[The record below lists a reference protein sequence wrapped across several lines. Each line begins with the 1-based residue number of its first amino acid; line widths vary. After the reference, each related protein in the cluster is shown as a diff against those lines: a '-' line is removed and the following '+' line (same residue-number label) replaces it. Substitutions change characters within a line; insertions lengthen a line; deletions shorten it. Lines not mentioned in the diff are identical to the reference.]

1 MACWRLVSLL
11 WLVVA
16 IACAGNQS
24 STAGEPVEQAPAGPK
39 QAQSASAAD
48 ASSGQQGTVGQQQS
62 PAQGSGPQQGE
73 AEVAQQPVGV
83 QQQPDAE
90 AGAGVV
96 EAALEQFRTATRD
109 RGLRSDSPK
118 AFQAGGGRL
127 PQYHGRLTYNI
138 RNDLFDAIPH
148 QIRQRGGQQSIL
160 RRHQFGF
167 NVSGP
172 VFIPK
177 LYNGGSRTFF
187 TLSYEGVRESIARS
201 LLETLPILPERSGD
215 FSQTVDPS
223 GAPLPVYDPASTSL
237 NPAYDATR
245 PVRTDNLQ
253 YLRNQ
258 FVNNQIP
265 AARLDPVAMRTMA
278 FFPQPNTSVGP
289 FFRNNFFV
297 VSPERNVVDGFTG
310 RVDHIFD
317 DRHRANINLT
327 ITDAFVGAAK
337 WFDNAANPGPMDRIE
352 TSNSGSLQHI
362 FTISPETIHSTTFNF
377 TSSGFENQVD
387 QATNYPAQLG
397 IPGRLGG
404 VFPAFNIL
412 DGYLDVGRAN
422 LVRRNYRH
430 TYTLTNTYSTRV
442 RGHNLRFSGR
452 ATQFQLNSFQ
462 PDFPSGRFRFQ
473 NAFTAL
479 PGIVN
484 TGHGFATFLLGEADF
499 AELSVVDQPSYW
511 RRWYFSGRV
520 VDQVELKRGLNLTFD
535 VNLEH
540 SKPRVEK
547 YDRQS
552 TVDLSA
558 PNPETGSIGALVFAG
573 QGGNGRT
580 FQRPIT
586 VLEPRVSLAWN
597 PNTEGGSV
605 VRVSYSRSYSAWPLA
620 YGHWGTQG
628 YNLYPA
634 VISPNRL
641 TTPALLLRDGFGESV
656 GVAPNLSPSAA
667 DNTLAELQSR
677 TNDVPMTVSYGL
689 SYEREMPGNLLVV
702 VGLSRD
708 SARNLFVNESTFD
721 PNAVPLDF
729 LTFRDLLN
737 DESFLRS
744 LRPFPQYQRFSL
756 NSMWPAG
763 RYNRDETSLR
773 IEKRATG
780 GLTLRA
786 TYRFSKQMD
795 NYSGPGAIQ
804 DKYNL
809 DKEWTVASF
818 NSPHVTSLNYVYE
831 LPFGP
836 NKDYFTFSDWRRYL
850 MAGWSFTGTSTLV
863 SGRPL
868 SMRAAFNNTGSVVQ
882 TLYAN
887 VVGGVSPHVENPS
900 PVQWY
905 NPAAF
910 AHPDDFTI
918 GNAPRNM
925 PNLFGPARQ
934 NHDLSVSKRFPLTSG
949 QSLEFT
955 AVGLN
960 FMNIGNLDDPD
971 TEIGT
976 VQAPNANA
984 GRILQSVGG
993 RIIQLGLRLNF

>member
-1 MACWRLVSLL
+1 MVVMGTFVVSGQ
-11 WLVVA
+11 VA
-16 IACAGNQS
+16 
-24 STAGEPVEQAPAGPK
+24 AGP
-39 QAQSASAAD
+39 Q
-48 ASSGQQGTVGQQQS
+48 
-62 PAQGSGPQQGE
+62 PAPSGPQ
-73 AEVAQQPVGV
+73 
-83 QQQPDAE
+83 D
-90 AGAGVV
+90 VV
-96 EAALEQFRTATRD
+96 EAAIEQFRVATRD

-172 VFIPK
+172 VYIPK
-177 LYNGGSRTFF
+177 LYNGGTRTFF

-201 LLETLPILPERSGD
+201 LLETLPIMPERSGD

-223 GAPLPVYDPASTSL
+223 GAPLPVYDPASTSE
-237 NPAYDATR
+237 NPAYDASL
-245 PVRTDNLQ
+245 PVSRTNLQ

-258 FVNNQIP
+258 FPNNVIP
-265 AARLDPVAMRTMA
+265 QTRLDPVAMRSMS
-278 FFPQPNTSVGP
+278 FFPTPNTNVGP

-310 RVDHIFD
+310 RVDHIFSD
-317 DRHRANINLT
+317 SHRANFNLT
-327 ITDAFVGAAK
+327 TTNAFVGAAK

-362 FTISPETIHSTTFNF
+362 YTISPETINTLTFSF
-377 TSSGFENQVD
+377 SSGGFENQVD
-387 QATNYPAQLG
+387 QSTDYPAQLG
-397 IPGRLGG
+397 IPGKLGG
-404 VFPAFNIL
+404 VFPFFNIR
-412 DGYLDVGRAN
+412 DGYLDLGRAN

-430 TYTLTNTYSTRV
+430 TYTLMNTYSTRF
-442 RGHNLRFSGR
+442 GSHNLRFSGR

-462 PDFPSGRFRFQ
+462 PDFPSGSFRFQ

-484 TGHGFATFLLGEADF
+484 TGQAFASFLLGESDF

-511 RRWYFSGRV
+511 RRWYYSGRV
-520 VDQVELKRGLNLTFD
+520 VDQVELRPGLNLTFD

-547 YDRQS
+547 FDRQS
-552 TVDLSA
+552 TVDLSTVNA
-558 PNPETGSIGALVFAG
+558 ETGAKGALVFANDDG
-573 QGGNGRT
+573 YGRT

-597 PNTEGGSV
+597 PSTESGSV
-605 VRVSYSRSYSAWPLA
+605 VRLYYSRSYSAWSLPN
-620 YGHWGTQG
+620 GHWGSQG
-628 YNLYPA
+628 YNLYPT

-641 TTPALLLRDGFGESV
+641 TTPAVLLRNGFGDAIRV
-656 GVAPNLSPSAA
+656 DPDFSPSAA
-667 DNTLAELQSR
+667 DNTKAELQSQ

-689 SYEREMPGNLLVV
+689 SYEREIPGNLLLV

-729 LTFRDLLN
+729 LSFRDELN
-737 DESFLRS
+737 DESFLRT
-744 LRPFPQYQRFSL
+744 LRPFSQYQGFSL

-763 RYNRDETSLR
+763 RYNRDEASLR
-773 IEKRATG
+773 LEKRASG

-786 TYRFSKQMD
+786 TYRFAKQMD

-809 DKEWTVASF
+809 DKEWAVASF
-818 NSPHVTSLNYVYE
+818 NSPHVASLNYVYE

-836 NKDYFTFSDWRRYL
+836 NKGYFTFSDWRRYL
-850 MAGWSFTGTSTLV
+850 IAGWSFTGTSTLV

-868 SMRAAFNNTGSVVQ
+868 SLRAAFNNTGSVVQ
-882 TLYAN
+882 TLYVN
-887 VVGGVSPHVENPS
+887 VVPGVSPHVETPS
-900 PVQWY
+900 SELWF

-910 AHPDDFTI
+910 SHPDDFTI

-925 PNLFGPARQ
+925 PNLFGPSRQ

-976 VQAPNANA
+976 VSAPNANA

>member
-1 MACWRLVSLL
+1 MNSYKGTISVEMVRWRLVSWL
-11 WLVVA
+11 WLLLTV
-16 IACAGNQS
+16 ACA
-24 STAGEPVEQAPAGPK
+24 
-39 QAQSASAAD
+39 
-48 ASSGQQGTVGQQQS
+48 VGQQQAVS
-62 PAQGSGPQQGE
+62 QTPSTAAP
-73 AEVAQQPVGV
+73 GV
-83 QQQPDAE
+83 QSEANPGN
-90 AGAGVV
+90 AGAQSPGEPAADVV
-96 EAALEQFRTATRD
+96 EAAIEQFRTATRE
-109 RGLRSDSPK
+109 RGLRSDSTK

-177 LYNGGSRTFF
+177 LYNGGTRTFF

-201 LLETLPILPERSGD
+201 LLETLPIQPERVGD

-223 GAPLPVYDPASTSL
+223 GAPLPIYDPASTSL
-237 NPAYDATR
+237 NPAFNASL

-253 YLRNQ
+253 YQRSP
-258 FVNNQIP
+258 FVNNRIP
-265 AARLDPVAMRTMA
+265 VARLDPVALRTMS
-278 FFPQPNTSVGP
+278 FFPVPNTNVGP

-310 RVDHIFD
+310 RVDHIFN
-317 DRHRANINLT
+317 DRHRANLNLT

-362 FTISPETIHSTTFNF
+362 FTISPETIHSTTFDF
-377 TSSGFENQVD
+377 SSSGFENQVD
-387 QATNYPAQLG
+387 QETNYPAQLG
-397 IPGRLGG
+397 IPGKLGS

-412 DGYLDVGRAN
+412 DGYLDIGRAN
-422 LVRRNYRH
+422 LIRRNYRH
-430 TYTLTNTYSTRV
+430 TYTLTNTYSTRL

-462 PDFPSGRFRFQ
+462 PDYPSGRFRFQ

-511 RRWYFSGRV
+511 RRWYFSGRI
-520 VDQVELKRGLNLTFD
+520 VDQVELRRGLNLTFD

-547 YDRQS
+547 FDRHS

-558 PNPETGSIGALVFAG
+558 PNPEVGLPGGLVFAR
-573 QGGNGRT
+573 QGDNGRT

-597 PNTEGGSV
+597 PNAESGSV
-605 VRVSYSRSYSAWPLA
+605 VRLNYARSYSAWPLA
-620 YGHWGTQG
+620 YGHWGSQG
-628 YNLYPA
+628 FNLYPT

-641 TTPALLLRDGFGESV
+641 TTPAVLLRDGFGQSV
-656 GVAPNLSPSAA
+656 AQAPNLSPSAA
-667 DNTLAELQSR
+667 NNTQAELQSR

-702 VGLSRD
+702 LGVSRD
-708 SARNLFVNESTFD
+708 SARNLFVNEATFD

-729 LTFRDLLN
+729 LSFRDLLN
-737 DESFLRS
+737 DESFLRN

-763 RYNRDETSLR
+763 RYNRDEASVR
-773 IEKRATG
+773 VEKRATG
-780 GLTLRA
+780 GLTVRA

-809 DKEWTVASF
+809 NKEWAVASF
-818 NSPHVTSLNYVYE
+818 NSPHVASLNYVYE

-850 MAGWSFTGTSTLV
+850 IAGWSFTGTSTLV

-882 TLYAN
+882 TLYVN
-887 VVGGVSPHVENPS
+887 VVDGVSANLEDRS
-900 PVQWY
+900 PELWY

-910 AHPDDFTI
+910 SHPDDFTI

-976 VQAPNANA
+976 VRAPNANA

>member
-1 MACWRLVSLL
+1 MVRWRPFLIVF
-11 WLVVA
+11 WLATLALSGQSPRPAVVA
-16 IACAGNQS
+16 ATGP
-24 STAGEPVEQAPAGPK
+24 TATQATAPSAEAPAGTATSLPSAV
-39 QAQSASAAD
+39 QAGGNSSEAPIPGSSDIGPSVVDAAI
-48 ASSGQQGTVGQQQS
+48 
-62 PAQGSGPQQGE
+62 
-73 AEVAQQPVGV
+73 
-83 QQQPDAE
+83 
-90 AGAGVV
+90 
-96 EAALEQFRTATRD
+96 EQFRISTRE

-118 AFQAGGGRL
+118 AFQAGGGKL
-127 PQYHGRLTYNI
+127 PQYHGRLIYNI

-167 NVSGP
+167 NISGP

-177 LYNGGSRTFF
+177 LYNGGTRTFF

-201 LLETLPILPERSGD
+201 LLETLPIGPERSGD
-215 FSQTVDPS
+215 FSRTVDQS
-223 GAPLPVYDPASTSL
+223 GAPLPIYDPASTSE
-237 NPAYDATR
+237 NPAFNAGI
-245 PVRTDNLQ
+245 PVSTGNLQ
-253 YLRNQ
+253 YLRSR
-258 FVNNQIP
+258 FANNIIP
-265 AARLDPVAMRTMA
+265 AARLDPVAMRTMP
-278 FFPQPNTSVGP
+278 FFPEPNTSVGP

-310 RVDHIFD
+310 RIDHIFN
-317 DRHRANINLT
+317 DRHRANFDLT
-327 ITDAFVGAAK
+327 TTNAFVGAAK

-352 TSNSGSLQHI
+352 TSQSGSLQHI
-362 FTISPETIHSTTFNF
+362 FTISPETIHTTTFSF
-377 TSSGFENQVD
+377 SSSGFENQID
-387 QATNYPAQLG
+387 QSTNYPAQLG
-397 IPGRLGG
+397 IPGKLSN

-412 DGYLDVGRAN
+412 DGYLDIGRAN
-422 LVRRNYRH
+422 LIRRNYRH
-430 TYTLTNTYSTRV
+430 TYTLTNTYATRI
-442 RGHNLRFSGR
+442 GIHNLRFSGR

-462 PDFPSGRFRFQ
+462 PDYPSGRFRFQ

-484 TGHGFATFLLGEADF
+484 TGHGFATFMLGESDF

-520 VDQVELKRGLNLTFD
+520 VDQVELRRGLNLTFD
-535 VNLEH
+535 VNLER
-540 SKPRVEK
+540 SLPRVEK

-558 PNPETGSIGALVFAG
+558 VNPETGATGALVFAG
-573 QGGNGRT
+573 MNGNGRT
-580 FQRPIT
+580 FQKPIL

-597 PNTEGGSV
+597 PSSERGSV
-605 VRVSYSRSYSAWPLA
+605 VRMNYSRSYSAWSLA
-620 YGHWGTQG
+620 YGHWGSQG
-628 YNLYPA
+628 YNLYPT

-641 TTPALLLRDGFGESV
+641 TTPAVLLRDGFGDSV
-656 GVAPNLSPSAA
+656 GLAPNFSPSAA
-667 DNTLAELQSR
+667 DNTLAELQSQ
-677 TNDVPMTVSYGL
+677 TNHVPMSVNYSL
-689 SYEREMPGNLLVV
+689 SYEQEIPGNLLLV
-702 VGLSRD
+702 VGVSRD
-708 SARNLFVNESTFD
+708 FSRNLFVNEATFD

-729 LTFRDLLN
+729 LSFRDLLN
-737 DESFLRS
+737 DESFLRN

-763 RYNRDETSLR
+763 RFNRDEASMR

-786 TYRFSKQMD
+786 TYRFAKQMD

-809 DKEWTVASF
+809 DKEWAVASF
-818 NSPHVTSLNYVYE
+818 NSPHVASLNYVYE

-836 NKDYFTFSDWRRYL
+836 NKSYFTFSDWRRYVI
-850 MAGWSFTGTSTLV
+850 AGWSFTGTSTLV

-868 SMRAAFNNTGSVVQ
+868 SLRAAFNNTGSVVQ
-882 TLYAN
+882 TLYVN
-887 VVGGVSPHVENPS
+887 VVPGVSPHVDNPS
-900 PVQWY
+900 PERWF

-910 AHPDDFTI
+910 SHPDDFTI

-971 TEIGT
+971 TEIGPAR
-976 VQAPNANA
+976 APNANA

>member
-1 MACWRLVSLL
+1 MNCYKGTISIEMVRWLFVAVLIGMATAVL
-11 WLVVA
+11 W
-16 IACAGNQS
+16 GQS
-24 STAGEPVEQAPAGPK
+24 PAGGP
-39 QAQSASAAD
+39 AAD
-48 ASSGQQGTVGQQQS
+48 AS
-62 PAQGSGPQQGE
+62 E
-73 AEVAQQPVGV
+73 ARS
-83 QQQPDAE
+83 
-90 AGAGVV
+90 VV
-96 EAALEQFRTATRD
+96 EAAVEQFREATRE

-148 QIRQRGGQQSIL
+148 QIRQRGGQASIL

-177 LYNGGSRTFF
+177 LYNGGTRTFF
-187 TLSYEGVRESIARS
+187 TISYEGVRESIARS
-201 LLETLPILPERSGD
+201 LLETLPIMPERKGD
-215 FSQTVDPS
+215 FSQTVDQS
-223 GAPLPVYDPASTSL
+223 GAPLPIYDPATTSE
-237 NPAYDATR
+237 NPAYNSSL
-245 PVRTDNLQ
+245 PVSTGNLQ
-253 YLRNQ
+253 YLRSR
-258 FVNNQIP
+258 FPNNVIP
-265 AARLDPVAMRTMA
+265 QARLDPVAMRSMA
-278 FFPQPNTSVGP
+278 YFPEPNTNVGP

-297 VSPERNVVDGFTG
+297 VAPERNVVDGFTG
-310 RVDHIFD
+310 RIDHIFS
-317 DRHRANINLT
+317 DRHRANLDLT
-327 ITDAFVGAAK
+327 ITDAYVGAAK
-337 WFDNAANPGPMDRIE
+337 WFNNAANPGPMDRIE
-352 TSNSGSLQHI
+352 TSNLGTLQHI
-362 FTISPETIHSTTFNF
+362 YTISPETINTFTFSYSST
-377 TSSGFENQVD
+377 GFENQVD
-387 QATNYPAQLG
+387 EDTNYPEQLG
-397 IPGRLGG
+397 IPGKLSK
-404 VFPAFNIL
+404 VFPAFNIM
-412 DGYLDVGRAN
+412 DGYLDIGRAN
-422 LVRRNYRH
+422 LIRRNYRH
-430 TYTLTNTYSTRV
+430 TYTLTNTYSTRISK
-442 RGHNLRFSGR
+442 HNVRFSGR

-462 PDFPSGRFRFQ
+462 PDYPSGRFRFQ

-484 TGHGFATFLLGEADF
+484 TGHGFATYALGEADF

-511 RRWYFSGRV
+511 RRWYFSGRI
-520 VDQVELKRGLNLTFD
+520 VDQVELRRGLNLTFD

-540 SKPRVEK
+540 SLPRAEK

-558 PNPETGSIGALVFAG
+558 INPETGATGALAFANRD
-573 QGGNGRT
+573 GNGRS
-580 FQRPIT
+580 FQTPIT

-597 PNTEGGSV
+597 PSTERGSV
-605 VRVSYSRSYSAWPLA
+605 VRLNYGRSYNAWPLA
-620 YGHWGTQG
+620 YGHWGSQG
-628 YNLYPA
+628 YNLYPT

-641 TTPALLLRDGFGESV
+641 TTPALVLREGFGESV
-656 GVAPNLSPSAA
+656 GVAPNFSPSAA

-677 TNDVPMTVSYGL
+677 TNDVPMYVSYGL
-689 SYEREMPGNLLVV
+689 SYEREIPGNLLLVIGV
-702 VGLSRD
+702 SRD
-708 SARNLFVNESTFD
+708 SGRNLFVNEATFD

-729 LTFRDLLN
+729 LSFRDLLN
-737 DESFLRS
+737 DESFLRT

-763 RYNRDETSLR
+763 RYNRDEGSLR
-773 IEKRATG
+773 IEKRASG

-786 TYRFSKQMD
+786 TYSFSKQMD

-809 DKEWTVASF
+809 NKEWAVASF

-836 NKDYFTFSDWRRYL
+836 NKDYFAFSDWRRYL
-850 MAGWSFTGTSTLV
+850 VAGWSLTGTSTLV

-868 SMRAAFNNTGSVVQ
+868 SLRAAFNNTGSVVH
-882 TLYAN
+882 TLYVN
-887 VVGGVSPHVENPS
+887 VVPGISPHVSEPS
-900 PVQWY
+900 AEQWY

-925 PNLFGPARQ
+925 PNLYGPARQ

-971 TEIGT
+971 TEIGPAR
-976 VQAPNANA
+976 APNANA